1 MNRRHLLLGATQAA
15 AVAAMST
22 ASAADQKASPVQ
34 QAVNKPL
41 LDAAYNC
48 SKIAE
53 VCLAHCQMTLSAGD
67 TMLKDCSVSVAQLLP
82 VCETLASLTAQGSKY
97 LAKYAKFALEV
108 CKDCEKECRK
118 HESHHTQCKDCAN
131 ACAACAKECQKI
143 AA

>member
-1 MNRRHLLLGATQAA
+1 MNRRHLLLGATQVA
-15 AVAAMST
+15 AVAAVST
-22 ASAADQKASPVQ
+22 AAAAEQKAKPVQ
-34 QAVNKPL
+34 QVVNKPL
-41 LDAAYNC
+41 LDAAYHC
-48 SKIAE
+48 AKIAE

-67 TMLKDCSVSVAQLLP
+67 MMLKDCSASVAQLLP

-97 LAKYAKFALEV
+97 LPKYAKFALEV

-118 HESHHTQCKDCAN
+118 HEGHHSQCKDCAD